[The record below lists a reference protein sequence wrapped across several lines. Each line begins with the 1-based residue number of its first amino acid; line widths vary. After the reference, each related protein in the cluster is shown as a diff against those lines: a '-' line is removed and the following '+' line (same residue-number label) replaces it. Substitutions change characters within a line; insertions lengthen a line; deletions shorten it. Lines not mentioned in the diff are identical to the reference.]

1 MRSLNKIMSE
11 VFKRFMRAFFTHRR
25 RAFVAGLFF
34 VAALLCGPHA
44 GEAFAQNR
52 WDDTVVIKRAP
63 APPTRRP
70 GPGPRPLRRPATQ
83 RVALLTLQWRLL
95 KFTDDG
101 LRKVVSVDDTFSPQD
116 RLVLSV
122 KANQNGYLYIIRQ
135 PSADGDGRLLF
146 PSRYYN
152 GGSNLVRKNQ
162 EFVLPSDCAD
172 FAAPCWFS
180 LPPSAAKETL
190 TLIFSRDR
198 IEELP
203 NQAPPA
209 GGVMTVGARIVSRL
223 LDVSAQRLQ
232 RIPGVL
238 TDRNTVWVRNT
249 NAENN
254 EEVIETLT
262 LNGATVT
269 KAAVVPATKN

>member
-1 MRSLNKIMSE
+1 MR
-11 VFKRFMRAFFTHRR
+11 VFFTHRR

-34 VAALLCGPHA
+34 VAALLCGSHA

-63 APPTRRP
+63 VAPTRRP

-122 KANQNGYLYIIRQ
+122 KANQNGYLYIVRQ

-146 PSRYYN
+146 PSRHYN

-203 NQAPPA
+203 NQAPPT

>member
-1 MRSLNKIMSE
+1 
-11 VFKRFMRAFFTHRR
+11 
-25 RAFVAGLFF
+25 VAGLFF
-34 VAALLCGPHA
+34 VAALLFGSHA

-63 APPTRRP
+63 AAPTSRP
-70 GPGPRPLRRPATQ
+70 GPRQPRRPATQ
-83 RVALLTLQWRLL
+83 RAALLTLQWRLL
-95 KFTDDG
+95 KFTDEG
-101 LRKVVSVDDTFSPQD
+101 LRKVVSVDETFSPQD

-122 KANQNGYLYIIRQ
+122 KANQNGYLYIVRQ

-146 PSRYYN
+146 PSRHYN

-162 EFVLPSDCAD
+162 EFVLPSDCSD

-180 LPPSAAKETL
+180 LPPSVAKETL

-198 IEELP
+198 IDELP
-203 NQAPPA
+203 NNAPST
-209 GGVMTVGARIVSRL
+209 GGAAMIGARVITKL
-223 LDVSAQRLQ
+223 LDASAQRLQ

-262 LNGATVT
+262 LNGAVVT
-269 KAAVVPATKN
+269 KAAAGPATKN